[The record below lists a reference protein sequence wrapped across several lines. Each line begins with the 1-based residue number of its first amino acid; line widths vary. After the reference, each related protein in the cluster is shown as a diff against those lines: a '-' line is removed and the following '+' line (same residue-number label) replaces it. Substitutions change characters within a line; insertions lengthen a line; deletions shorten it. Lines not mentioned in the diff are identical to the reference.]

1 MTTSAICLSE
11 DSLDD
16 LLQVAMKAVL
26 KRGAAVSPTKGPN
39 RELRGVTLQ
48 LTNPRARL
56 SRSESRGKVF
66 SALGEAPLVPVWE
79 QRHGPD

>member
-1 MTTSAICLSE
+1 MMIGLPAMSGF
-11 DSLDD
+11 D
-16 LLQVAMKAVL
+16 VARQIRAN
-26 KRGAAVSPTKGPN
+26 P
-39 RELRGVTLQ
+39 ELRGVTLQ